1 MEVKSSSQSSD
12 DPLYRLLQSD
22 LSSTRDYPGSR
33 NSKDIP
39 HPKMGSVW
47 GLLESSESNDPIRMK
62 SEKSQQK
69 HSCGVDTPLQS
80 AALCSCITVSKELE
94 FLKW

>member
-1 MEVKSSSQSSD
+1 MEVKSSLQSSD
-12 DPLYRLLQSD
+12 DPLYRLLQFD
-22 LSSTRDYPGSR
+22 LSPMRDYPWLR

-47 GLLESSESNDPIRMK
+47 DLLEPSEPNDPIRMM
-62 SEKSQQK
+62 SDKSQQK
-69 HSCGVDTPLQS
+69 HNCGVDTPLQS
-80 AALCSCITVSKELE
+80 AALCSCMTVSKELG